1 VPIVLAAVNS
11 PREGLEVIV
20 SKSKLLI
27 VAFLAASQSAVAQT
41 PPNAGS
47 QTQQIPPPPLVQ
59 RSIPEIRIE
68 RPGTQSVPEA
78 AGPALRV
85 TSLRITGATQF
96 SEAEL
101 IEAAEFKPG
110 SELDLSELR
119 TMASKISEY
128 YNSRG
133 YFVAQAYLPA
143 QAINNGAVTI
153 AVVEGR
159 YGEITLRNQTNLSD
173 DLAGNVLD
181 GLSGEIVA
189 ARPLERRLLLL
200 SDVPGVDVQSTL
212 TPGASVGTSD
222 LIVDVNP
229 GRRVTGVIEADNAG
243 NRYTGAYRGGA
254 TVNFNNPTGLGDVLT
269 LRGLSS
275 FSGLSYVRASYQAQ
289 VYSATI
295 GVAYSALWYELGRE
309 FSALKADGTARIAS
323 VYGSYPLIRSYDNNL
338 YAVLAFD
345 AKTFEDRTGVPFSDT
360 DKSARVVVAGLH
372 GDHHDNVGGGGWTY
386 YSISAAFGELDIETP
401 AALAVD
407 AASARSNGNYN
418 KFAFEAAR
426 LQTLTGPVSL
436 YARVRGQVAS
446 KNLDVSE
453 KMELGGA
460 YAVRAY
466 PEGEAYGDEGYV
478 ASLEARLMLP
488 GWSERLPGHMQLFAF
503 VDTGHITVNDSPW
516 VSGSNS
522 RTLSATGLGVTWT
535 DDNDFMLRVTYAHK
549 LGSAVATSA
558 PDSSGRVW
566 VQLSKVF

>member
-1 VPIVLAAVNS
+1 MLRSSLLTVAV
-11 PREGLEVIV
+11 
-20 SKSKLLI
+20 
-27 VAFLAASQSAVAQT
+27 LAASQSAFAQQL
-41 PPNAGS
+41 PSAGS
-47 QTQQIPPPPLVQ
+47 QTQQIPPPSLLQ

-68 RPGTQSVPEA
+68 RAGTQPNPEP
-78 AGPALRV
+78 AGVAVVV
-85 TSLRITGATQF
+85 TSLRVTGATQF

-101 IEAAEFKPG
+101 IEAAEFEPG
-110 SELDLSELR
+110 RELDLAELR
-119 TMASKISEY
+119 AMASKISEY

-159 YGEITLRNQTNLSD
+159 YGEITLRNQANLSD

-229 GRRVTGVIEADNAG
+229 GRRVTGAIEADNAG
-243 NRYTGAYRGGA
+243 NRYTGAYRAGA
-254 TVNFNNPTGLGDVLT
+254 TVNFNNPTGHGDVLT

-372 GDHHDNVGGGGWTY
+372 GDHHDNIGGGGWTY

-478 ASLEARLMLP
+478 ASFEARLMLP
-488 GWSERLPGHMQLFAF
+488 GWSERLPGYMQLFAF

-516 VSGSNS
+516 VSGPNS
-522 RTLSATGLGVTWT
+522 RTLSATGIGMTWT
-535 DDNDFMLRVTYAHK
+535 NDNDFMLKATYAHK
-549 LGSAVATSA
+549 LGSGAATSA
-558 PDSSGRVW
+558 PDASGRVW
-566 VQLSKVF
+566 IQLSKLL